1 MMTPTVSRAR
11 SRTRARESAANDCG
25 EFSSVGDA
33 RESRESLARD
43 ARETRVMNDDDSDS
57 RGSRV
62 GTTVTPNVTRARAMT
77 TTGTFLRALALLAN
91 LVRRAQSARAPP
103 ADALAPLA
111 VRATGGDAAEERVRA
126 CRRACASEA
135 FAPTCARTIG
145 TFANAC
151 WANCAFAKGLFGVT
165 GRANEVL
172 ASGECDD
179 DGETRFR
186 NPDYACASACVALYA
201 PVCGENGI
209 TYANE
214 CLALC
219 SNVRSI
225 DGACHEGRW

>member
-1 MMTPTVSRAR
+1 MT
-11 SRTRARESAANDCG
+11 
-25 EFSSVGDA
+25 VGNFQA
-33 RESRESLARD
+33 SGARESLARVSRG
-43 ARETRVMNDDDSDS
+43 ARERVITRVMNDDDSDS

-62 GTTVTPNVTRARAMT
+62 GTTETPNVTRARAMT

-111 VRATGGDAAEERVRA
+111 VRATGGDAAEARVRA

-172 ASGECDD
+172 ARGSATTTARRGSKSGH
-179 DGETRFR
+179 
-186 NPDYACASACVALYA
+186 ACASACVALYA

-225 DGACHEGRW
+225 DGACYEGRW

>member
-1 MMTPTVSRAR
+1 
-11 SRTRARESAANDCG
+11 
-25 EFSSVGDA
+25 
-33 RESRESLARD
+33 
-43 ARETRVMNDDDSDS
+43 MNDDDSDS

-62 GTTVTPNVTRARAMT
+62 GTTETPNVTRARAMT

-111 VRATGGDAAEERVRA
+111 VRATGGDAAEARVRA

-225 DGACHEGRW
+225 DGACYEGRW